1 MALPTAGPCTKVVD
15 VPVLY
20 LLLLIS
26 VAKLLNRLLIFLG
39 LDSIS
44 VGSFI
49 IPISAGVI
57 TEFS

>member
-1 MALPTAGPCTKVVD
+1 MALPTAGQCTKVVD
-15 VPVLY
+15 VAVLY
-20 LLLLIS
+20 VLLLIS
-26 VAKLLNRLLIFLG
+26 VANLLNRLLIFLG
-39 LDSIS
+39 VDSIS